1 MPEFLISAAFA
12 VLSVTAIGLAWAIAR
27 GGVLQHMMAAQL
39 LGTGGTG
46 AVLLLALA
54 YETQAMVDVALVLVI
69 LASFSSVAFAI
80 GARSAD
86 VPPTRQ
92 ASDR

>member
-12 VLSVTAIGLAWAIAR
+12 VLAVTAIGLAWAIAR

-54 YETQAMVDVALVLVI
+54 YETPAMVDVALVLVI
-69 LASFSSVAFAI
+69 LASFSSVAFAF
-80 GARSAD
+80 GARPAV
-86 VPPTRQ
+86 VPPTEQ
-92 ASDR
+92 ASDT